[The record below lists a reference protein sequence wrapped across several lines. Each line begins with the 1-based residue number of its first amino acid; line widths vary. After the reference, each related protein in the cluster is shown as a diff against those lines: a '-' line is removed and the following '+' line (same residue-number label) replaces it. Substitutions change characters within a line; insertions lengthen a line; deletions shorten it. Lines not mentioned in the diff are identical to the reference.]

1 MIEYAAPGKAVI
13 WGEYAVLAGAPAL
26 VMAVNRYART
36 RVASAEGAWHI
47 TASGFVD
54 DQTLAAADLQSQK
67 GNFVDGA
74 IAVVR
79 AALSALDDPALPAG
93 GSVQTDTTE
102 FYHDDDKLGIG
113 SSAAICTATCA
124 ALAEHLGRPFSEAV
138 AQAAHRALQGKVGSG
153 LDVAAA
159 CRGGLIRF
167 EQGRSKAVSWPQEMH
182 YAFVWSGHSSVT
194 TDHLARFVRWRET
207 TNTGALT
214 DLCTASAALFEKPD
228 LEGFAHYTDCL
239 KKLDEAANLGIY
251 SPTHQRLDK
260 LAKRAQ
266 VVYKPCGAGGGDI
279 GIAVSTGTSPI
290 NSFTA
295 QAANESFLTLDLEI
309 ADHGVHRIR

>member
-67 GNFVDGA
+67 GNSVDGA

-79 AALSALDDPALPAG
+79 AALSALNDPALPAG

-102 FYHDDDKLGIG
+102 FYHEGDKLGIG

-124 ALAEHLGRPFSEAV
+124 ALAEHLGQPFSEAV
-138 AQAAHRALQGKVGSG
+138 AQAAHRVLQGKAGSG
-153 LDVAAA
+153 LDIAAA

-167 EQGRSKAVSWPQEMH
+167 ERGHSQSVSWPQGMH

-194 TDHLARFVRWRET
+194 TDHLARFARWRE
-207 TNTGALT
+207 NTDTAALT
-214 DLCTASAALFEKPD
+214 DLCSASAALFEKPD
-228 LEGFAHYTDCL
+228 LEALAHYTECL

-251 SPTHQRLDK
+251 SPAHQRLAK

-279 GIAVSTGTSPI
+279 GIAVSTGASPL